1 MPDAFLPSVIWA
13 SDRGG
18 FETEEEAAYLA
29 LQLIIG
35 AADTVCG
42 LAQICHQNCIILTDT
57 AITSQS
63 QISTWSFLEAMLQFP
78 DVQRKAR
85 AEIGA
90 CSIISG
96 NNTSGSY
103 LLT

>member
-1 MPDAFLPSVIWA
+1 MPDAFLPSVIQA

-35 AADTVCG
+35 AADTVCA
-42 LAQICHQNCIILTDT
+42 LAQNCHQNHMTPTDT
-57 AITSQS
+57 TLNHQS

-85 AEIGA
+85 AEIG
-90 CSIISG
+90 
-96 NNTSGSY
+96 TY
-103 LLT
+103 LLISRSYYL